1 MLIIVGTHYRIHRWS
16 LYSLKNV
23 QDVQNVFNVQKSV
36 LEKKEYSSIKV
47 NTQCLSLESPCWEG
61 KNEWRVSSW
70 EDHPAAIEPPAQA
83 LEETPGP
90 ERSHS
95 LYLSDGVP

>member
-1 MLIIVGTHYRIHRWS
+1 MLIIVGTHYRIHGWS

-70 EDHPAAIEPPAQA
+70 EDHPAATEPPAQA